1 MKRLALF
8 LDGTWNDPKDRTNVF
23 QLAQAVAGPQHGA
36 TDQLVRYFPGVGVKW
51 YERIRGGAFGDGLSR
66 NVAQAY
72 EWLVDHYDDGD
83 DIYLFGFSRG
93 AYTARSIAGLIILC
107 GLLRRQSALDCRA
120 IYNRYEGGKNK
131 LPLHQ
136 IEFLLKNPHHS
147 DYKRLTSED
156 RALAVSSRRVPIR
169 FIGVWDTVGALGIPW
184 TSAPLIGRGNFYFH
198 NTNLSVL
205 VKAAFQ
211 ALAIDEHRAAYKPT
225 LWNEYTADGHAKK
238 PLPGRDQV
246 EQRWFIGAHAN
257 VGGGYGAEDLLSGL
271 PLAWI
276 QSKASQ
282 HGLQFH
288 TQLTPRPEA
297 VDCPPR
303 DSFAE
308 FMEGVYRVIRFGK
321 RFYRAMGR
329 GSYAVRGGTAT
340 PINEVI
346 DASVFKRY
354 QAHSEYRPKNVMD
367 RLAGKVNPMNHQGD
381 FFM

>member
-23 QLAQAVAGPQHGA
+23 QLAQAVAGPEQGA
-36 TDQLVRYFPGVGVKW
+36 PEQLVRYLPGVGVKW

-66 NVAQAY
+66 NVAEAY
-72 EWLVDHYDDGD
+72 EWLVDHYEDGD

-107 GLLRRQSALDCRA
+107 GLVRRQSALSIQE
-120 IYNRYEGGKNK
+120 IYKRYEAGKEK

-136 IEFLLKNPHHS
+136 IEYLLKNPNHP
-147 DYKRLTSED
+147 DYQRITPED
-156 RALAVSSRRVPIR
+156 RTLADNSRRVPIR
-169 FIGVWDTVGALGIPW
+169 FVGVWDTVGALGIPW
-184 TSAPLIGRGNFYFH
+184 TDAPLIGRGNFYFH

-205 VKAAFQ
+205 IKAAFQ
-211 ALAIDEHRAAYKPT
+211 ALAIDEHRATYKPT
-225 LWNEYTADGHAKK
+225 LWNAYTEKDQTAK

-257 VGGGYGAEDLLSGL
+257 VGGGYGKEDLLRSI
-271 PLAWI
+271 PLAWM

-282 HGLQFH
+282 HGLKFH
-288 TQLTPRPEA
+288 SELTSMPEA
-297 VDCPPR
+297 MHCAPR

-308 FMEGVYRVIRFGK
+308 FMGGAYRIVRLGMRFH
-321 RFYRAMGR
+321 RMIGR
-329 GSYAVRGGTAT
+329 GSYEVRGGSAT

-346 DASVFKRY
+346 DGSVFERY
-354 QAHSEYRPKNVMD
+354 QAHSEYRPKNLTD
-367 RLAGKVNPMNHQGD
+367 RLSGKVDPMKHQGE
-381 FFM
+381 FIL